1 MKQQG
6 QFKLFDDWKEFKT
19 WLDKQT
25 IKRKIKTIQ
34 QHHTW
39 SPNYSHS
46 LHHFQLCQNMKTYHT
61 TSAGMTDI
69 AQNITTF
76 KDGKVMVCRSLEKN
90 PAGIYG
96 QNSGAICIEHV
107 ANFDSDIMTDKH
119 KECILGVTASL
130 CMKFGLDVNK
140 DTIVYHHWF
149 DLNTGKRTNGTGS
162 TKTCPGTNF
171 FGGNKVS
178 NAEASFYPLVRS
190 YIEKFKNPVKKE
202 EPPVKKEEPEM
213 WKKNIVKE
221 ALSLGLITDESWID
235 KADEGATVWFVL
247 AVMINLFKKLKG

>member
-1 MKQQG
+1 M
-6 QFKLFDDWKEFKT
+6 E
-19 WLDKQT
+19 
-25 IKRKIKTIQ
+25 
-34 QHHTW
+34 
-39 SPNYSHS
+39 
-46 LHHFQLCQNMKTYHT
+46 TYHIG
-61 TSAGMTDI
+61 SAGMSEI

-107 ANFDSDIMTDKH
+107 ANFDSDIMTDEH

-130 CMKFGLDVNK
+130 CTKFGLDVNK

-149 DLNTGKRTNGTGS
+149 DLNTGKRTNGAGS

-178 NAEASFYPLVRS
+178 NAEASFYPLIRS
-190 YIEKFKNPVKKE
+190 YIEKFKN
-202 EPPVKKEEPEM
+202 PVKKEEPEM

-221 ALSLGLITDESWID
+221 AFDLGLITDKSWID
-235 KADEGATVWFVL
+235 KADEPATVWFVL
-247 AVMINLFKKLKG
+247 AVMINLFKKLKR